1 MKLLATGYRP
11 GMDLRSVVG
20 QCCAAGLLLGLLVG
34 CGSGTETITKA
45 NADTLRSQVDAIRTA
60 VADGRN
66 PAALSAL
73 ADLRKQIRRLAES
86 GELNADDSEVLL
98 TQADRIAEDIKSRA
112 TPTPTPRPTPTP
124 LVVVELP
131 LGPGKGEGK
140 GKEKDKGK
148 EKGDGEDEG
157 DD

>member
-1 MKLLATGYRP
+1 MDVRRLAIALSAALLCGLLA
-11 GMDLRSVVG
+11 
-20 QCCAAGLLLGLLVG
+20 G

-45 NADTLRSQVDAIRTA
+45 NADTLRSQVDAIRAA

-73 ADLRKQIRRLAES
+73 ADLRKEIRRLAES

-98 TQADRIAEDIKSRA
+98 TQADRIAENIKSRA
-112 TPTPTPRPTPTP
+112 TPTPRPTPTP

-131 LGPGKGEGK
+131 LGQGKGEGN
-140 GKEKDKGK
+140 GKDKGK
-148 EKGDGEDEG
+148 GKDKGDGEDEG